1 MKNWL
6 HDKCS
11 VIFWLTLAVYALTLY
26 FVSYVGV
33 FLTYIAVPTI
43 VITGFIAY
51 VTRPNVEQT

>member
-11 VIFWLTLAVYALTLY
+11 AIFWLTLVVYVLTLY

-33 FLTYIAVPTI
+33 YLTYIAVPTI

-51 VTRPNVEQT
+51 ITRPVIE